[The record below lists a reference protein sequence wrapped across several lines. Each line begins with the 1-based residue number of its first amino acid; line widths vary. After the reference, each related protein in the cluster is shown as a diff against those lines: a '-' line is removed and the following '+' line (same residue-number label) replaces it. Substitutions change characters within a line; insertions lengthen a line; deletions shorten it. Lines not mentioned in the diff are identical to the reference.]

1 MRKLRGE
8 CMKLSKSFFYTIRED
23 VRDED
28 STSGNLL
35 VRAGYIKKSS
45 SGVYMYMPLGLKVKN
60 KIENIIREEMNA
72 IDAQEMTMP
81 TLIPEDVYI
90 ASGRRDIIGTS
101 MFQLKDR
108 FQKPFVLGPTH
119 EELFAQAA
127 QMKIRSYKDMPFSLY
142 QFQTKFRDEARP
154 RFGLI
159 RVREFV
165 MKDSYTFDADLES
178 ADKSYNAMFEAYKRI
193 FDRVGLDYRIV
204 RADTGIMG
212 GLLSEEFQAVTD
224 IGEDILVLGEDTGYS
239 SNLEVAE
246 NVSRIVSDEPCL
258 SLEKVYTPNARTIE
272 EVATYLDQPVQKFVK
287 TLIYRLDD
295 QYVAVC
301 VLGDRDVN
309 ETKLA
314 KLYKATEVE
323 LADFEHVQEHTG
335 ASVGFAGP
343 VGLKID
349 VVVDKMIEGLRNFTV
364 GANENDHHLINVN
377 HSDFKATHIVDVSNV
392 KEGDPNPDG
401 KGVLTFSKGIEV
413 GNTFK
418 LGTKYSKAMGLEY
431 LDQNNKLQDVYMG
444 SYGIGLGRTLAAV
457 VEQNND
463 ENGIVW
469 PMNLAPFQVGIVVIN
484 NKNEEHMAFADD
496 LYRELTQAGIEV
508 ILDDRKQRP
517 GIKFNDMDLIGVPL
531 RITVGRDVEQ
541 GEVEL
546 KERKTGTEQKLKRED
561 ILNVIKSYM

>member
-1 MRKLRGE
+1 
-8 CMKLSKSFFYTIRED
+8 MKLSKSFFYTIRED

-377 HSDFKATHIVDVSNV
+377 HSDFNATHIVDVSNV

-469 PMNLAPFQVGIVVIN
+469 PMDLAPFQVGIVVIN